1 MALVASEQFEPFLDK
16 NVVGNILDQVD
27 QYQYNLKLYMIAPV
41 AAPFKAPPAP
51 PAEVLPV

>member
-27 QYQYNLKLYMIAPV
+27 QYQYLSLIHISEPTRRS
-41 AAPFKAPPAP
+41 
-51 PAEVLPV
+51 